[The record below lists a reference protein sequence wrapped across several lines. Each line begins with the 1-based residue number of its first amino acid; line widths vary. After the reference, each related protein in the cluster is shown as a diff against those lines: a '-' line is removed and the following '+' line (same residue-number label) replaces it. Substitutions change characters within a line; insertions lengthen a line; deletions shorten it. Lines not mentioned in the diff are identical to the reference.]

1 MMERG
6 DSFFMNEALKEA
18 KKAFEAEEVPVGAI
32 MVYRNEII
40 ARAHNLT
47 QTLANVTAHAEL
59 LAITKAS
66 EYLGIKYLMDCTL
79 YVTLEPCSMCAGAL
93 GWSQIGRIVYGASDE
108 KRGYQRYAPEI
119 LHKKTIVQSGVMAE
133 ESAQLMKDFFKIR
146 R

>member
-119 LHKKTIVQSGVMAE
+119 LHKKTIVQSGVMSE